1 MAAPRKYPQEL
12 RDRAVRLALESDRP
26 IAQIAADL
34 GIHREALRTW
44 VRQAQADTGQRP
56 EQLTSAERDEL
67 KRLRK
72 ENNEL
77 KRANEILKA
86 ASALF
91 AAELGQP
98 DEVVVVVD
106 HLRDRF
112 GVEPV
117 CQVLGLCPG
126 TYYGRKRRPPSARA
140 QRDAVLIEQITDVYE
155 ANYGVY
161 GARRVHKQLQRQGV
175 QVARCT
181 VERLMRQH
189 DLEGV
194 RRGSKRR
201 TTVVDT
207 SAPRPPDLVNRH
219 FTANR
224 PDQLWLADI
233 TYVRT
238 WEGWV
243 YMAFVLD
250 AYSRRIVGWQLA
262 DHLRTDLPLD
272 ALEMAMWQ
280 RDRDRPPSRQRPERG
295 SLIHHSDRG
304 CQYTSF
310 RYATHL
316 ADLGVMASVGSVA
329 DSYDNAMAEALNGTF
344 KAELIHRQTWR
355 TRDQV
360 ECAIVEWIGWYNHRR
375 LHSSIGNV
383 PPTEYEANHYR
394 SINTPAP
401 TGAR

>member
-1 MAAPRKYPQEL
+1 
-12 RDRAVRLALESDRP
+12 V
-26 IAQIAADL
+26 I
-34 GIHREALRTW
+34 
-44 VRQAQADTGQRP
+44 
-56 EQLTSAERDEL
+56 
-67 KRLRK
+67 
-72 ENNEL
+72 
-77 KRANEILKA
+77 
-86 ASALF
+86 
-91 AAELGQP
+91 
-98 DEVVVVVD
+98 D
-106 HLRDRF
+106 HLREDF

-117 CQVLGLCPG
+117 CRVLDLCPG

-140 QRDAVLIEQITDVYE
+140 RRDGDLLEQIKQIHAD
-155 ANYGVY
+155 NYSVY
-161 GARRVHKQLQRQGV
+161 GARRVHQQLRRQGV
-175 QVARCT
+175 SVARCT
-181 VERLMRQH
+181 IERLMRAEGI
-189 DLEGV
+189 EGV
-194 RRGSKRR
+194 RRGSRTR
-201 TTVVDT
+201 TTTPDEA
-207 SAPRPPDLVNRH
+207 APRPPDLVNRH
-219 FTANR
+219 FTADR

-243 YMAFVLD
+243 YVAFVLD
-250 AYSRRIVGWQLA
+250 AFSRRIVGWQLA

-280 RDRDRPPSRQRPERG
+280 RERDRPQGAERPQKG

-316 ADLGVMASVGSVA
+316 ADLGVTASVGSVA

-360 ECAIVEWIGWYNHRR
+360 EYAIVEWIGWYNHRR
-375 LHSSIGNV
+375 LHSAIGNM
-383 PPTEYEANHYR
+383 PPAEYEATYYR
-394 SINTPAP
+394 SINNLTP

>member
-1 MAAPRKYPQEL
+1 MSAPRKYPQEL
-12 RDRAVRLALESDRP
+12 RDRAVRPAMESDRP

-44 VRQAQADTGQRP
+44 VRQAQADAGQRP
-56 EQLTSAERDEL
+56 EQLTSAEREEL

-86 ASALF
+86 ASAPF
-91 AAELGQP
+91 RRRARPAP
-98 DEVVVVVD
+98 DEVVMVVD
-106 HLRDRF
+106 HLRDHF

-117 CQVLGLCPG
+117 CRVLDLCPG
-126 TYYGRKRRPPSARA
+126 TYYGRKRRPPSART
-140 QRDAVLIEQITDVYE
+140 QRDAVLIEQITDVHQ
-155 ANYGVY
+155 ASYGTY
-161 GARRVHKQLQRQGV
+161 GAYRVHQQLRRQGV

-181 VERLMRQH
+181 VERLMRAHGLQ
-189 DLEGV
+189 GV
-194 RRGSKRR
+194 HRRDRQR
-201 TTVVDT
+201 TTTPDQT
-207 SAPRPPDLVNRH
+207 APRPPDLVNRQ
-219 FTANR
+219 FTADR
-224 PDQLWLADI
+224 PDRLWLADI

-243 YMAFVLD
+243 YVAFVLD

-272 ALEMAMWQ
+272 ALEMALWQ
-280 RDRDRPPSRQRPERG
+280 RGRERPVQPG

-304 CQYTSF
+304 CQYVSF
-310 RYATHL
+310 RYTTHL
-316 ADLGVMASVGSVA
+316 TDLGVTASVGSVA
-329 DSYDNAMAEALNGTF
+329 DSYDNAMAESLNATF
-344 KAELIHRQTWR
+344 KTELIHRRTWR

-360 ECAIVEWIGWYNHRR
+360 EYAIVEWVGWYNHHR
-375 LHSSIGNV
+375 LHTAIGDV
-383 PPTEYEANHYR
+383 PPIEYETTYYR

>member
-1 MAAPRKYPQEL
+1 M
-12 RDRAVRLALESDRP
+12 
-26 IAQIAADL
+26 
-34 GIHREALRTW
+34 
-44 VRQAQADTGQRP
+44 
-56 EQLTSAERDEL
+56 
-67 KRLRK
+67 
-72 ENNEL
+72 
-77 KRANEILKA
+77 
-86 ASALF
+86 
-91 AAELGQP
+91 
-98 DEVVVVVD
+98 VD
-106 HLRDRF
+106 HLRERF

-117 CQVLGLCPG
+117 CRVLDLCPG
-126 TYYGRKRRPPSARA
+126 TYYGRKRRPPSARN
-140 QRDAVLIEQITDVYE
+140 QRDALLIKQIKNVHE

-181 VERLMRQH
+181 VERLMREH
-189 DLEGV
+189 GLEGV
-194 RRGSKRR
+194 RRGVKRR
-201 TTVVDT
+201 TTVADE

-219 FTANR
+219 FAAER

-238 WEGWV
+238 WEGWAYV
-243 YMAFVLD
+243 AFVLD

-262 DHLRTDLPLD
+262 DHLRPDLPLD
-272 ALEMAMWQ
+272 ALEMALWQ
-280 RDRDRPPSRQRPERG
+280 RGRDRPEGRPG
-295 SLIHHSDRG
+295 PGTLTHHSDRG

-344 KAELIHRQTWR
+344 KAELIHRRTWR

-360 ECAIVEWIGWYNHRR
+360 ELAVVEWVSWYNHQR
-375 LHSSIGNV
+375 LHSAIGNI
-383 PPTEYEANHYR
+383 PPVEYEANYYR
-394 SINTPAP
+394 SLNAPAP